1 MALKVIGAGFGRT
14 GTTSMKTALEILEL
28 GPCHHMSEVNS
39 KSEQKAMWRS
49 ITQETKPAWDEVFAN
64 YHSAVDWPAAYYWR
78 ELSEHYPT
86 AKVILTLRDA
96 ESWYES
102 MVGTIF
108 RAIASSTDAESL
120 GVALI
125 RKKVFGE
132 KLDRDHAIATFEAN
146 TAAVQAALPPER
158 LLTYRIGD
166 GWEPLCQFLGKD
178 VPSVPYPRSNS
189 REEFGK

>member
-28 GPCHHMSEVNS
+28 GPCHHMSEVNRGP
-39 KSEQKAMWRS
+39 EQKAMWRS
-49 ITQETKPAWDEVFAN
+49 VVRERAPSWDEVYAN
-64 YHSAVDWPAAYYWR
+64 YQSAVDWPTAYYWR
-78 ELSEHYPT
+78 ELSEHFPS

-96 ESWYES
+96 EGWYES
-102 MVGTIF
+102 MVSTIF
-108 RAIASSTDAESL
+108 RVIKSSTDTDSL
-120 GVALI
+120 GVALL
-125 RKKVFGE
+125 REKVFKNNLE
-132 KLDRDHAIATFEAN
+132 RDHAIATFEAN

-158 LLTYRIGD
+158 LLTYRIGE

-178 VPSVPYPRSNS
+178 LPSVPYPRSNS

>member
-1 MALKVIGAGFGRT
+1 MAHKVIGAGFGRT

-39 KSEQKAMWRS
+39 RPGQKAMWRS
-49 ITQETKPAWDEVFAN
+49 VTQGAGPSWDEIFAN

-96 ESWYES
+96 EGWYES

-108 RAIASSTDAESL
+108 RVIASSTDAESL

-125 RKKVFGE
+125 GKKVFE
-132 KLDRDHAIATFEAN
+132 NNLERDHAIAIFEAN

-178 VPSVPYPRSNS
+178 LPSVPYPRSNS